1 MVFLLPAIAIIVETA
16 VTSTAITAV
25 GVTTA
30 VGTAAAVGI
39 KKETKLN
46 WCKQLGKR

>member
-1 MVFLLPAIAIIVETA
+1 MFFLLPAIATIVETA
-16 VTSTAITAV
+16 VTSTAV

-30 VGTAAAVGI
+30 VGVAAAVGI

-46 WCKQLGKR
+46 WCKQLGKK